1 MLLRT
6 KMPLNKPKKRWML
19 GFTFIEKGPFLLL
32 SMCFLPRI
40 YDSHDLYDPKTQKEA
55 KNIHYQ
61 QNDKKLKHG
70 R

>member
-40 YDSHDLYDPKTQKEA
+40 YDSHDLYDPKT
-55 KNIHYQ
+55 
-61 QNDKKLKHG
+61 
-70 R
+70 